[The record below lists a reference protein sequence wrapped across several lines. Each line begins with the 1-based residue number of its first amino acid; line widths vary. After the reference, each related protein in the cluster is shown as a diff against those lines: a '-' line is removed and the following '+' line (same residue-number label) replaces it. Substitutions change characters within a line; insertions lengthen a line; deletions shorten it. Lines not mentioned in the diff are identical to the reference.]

1 MNVNPN
7 IDELLTGFIDGELSA
22 RQQNEVQRMVSHEPQ
37 VARRLRQLQN
47 SKMLISSLPPAE
59 APANMLEQI
68 KSSLERRIV
77 SDRETLPR
85 DAGRGARHL
94 LIRKVFAAA
103 AMTGLVVVLAT
114 VVYTIVGPGLDSGVQ
129 RPFVRS
135 IPQPTTPS
143 GLTKRGANVVAA
155 SEFWGRLELKTD
167 AMRPV
172 SAFINRA
179 IEDNGLGDY
188 AESSTLPGRTVF
200 SLSCSRD
207 AVGPFLSDL
216 AGIWQRFSSATLFVE
231 TEHFGRPVAVN
242 AVTPQQTAQIV
253 NQAGFSGCLE
263 AARDFAVL
271 NSLAELTPG
280 REVLALAGNTG
291 DIGAD
296 LTAIPKPVL
305 TWNRKPAGKVAAPGE
320 GKPKVNLTIV
330 LVGSE

>member
-1 MNVNPN
+1 MNVNLN

-22 RQQNEVQRMVSHEPQ
+22 RQQNEVQRMVSHDPQ
-37 VARRLRQLQN
+37 VAGRLRQLQN
-47 SKMLISSLPPAE
+47 SRMLISSLPPAE

-68 KSSLERRIV
+68 KSSLERRIP
-77 SDRETLPR
+77 SDREALPR
-85 DAGRGARHL
+85 DAGKGARHL
-94 LIRKVFAAA
+94 LMRKVFAAA
-103 AMTGLVVVLAT
+103 AMIGLVVVLAT
-114 VVYTIVGPGLDSGVQ
+114 VVYTIVGPGGDSRVQ
-129 RPFVRS
+129 QPFART
-135 IPQPTTPS
+135 IQQPTTPS
-143 GLTKRGANVVAA
+143 GLTKRNANVVAA

-172 SAFINRA
+172 SAFISRA

-188 AESSTLPGRTVF
+188 AESSTLAGRTVF

-207 AVGPFLSDL
+207 AVGPLLTDL
-216 AGIWQRFSSATLFVE
+216 ASIWQRFSSATLFVE

-242 AVTPQQTAQIV
+242 AVTPQQTAQIL
-253 NQAGFSGCLE
+253 NQAGFSGCLDVARNF
-263 AARDFAVL
+263 AAL

-291 DIGAD
+291 DIGTD

-305 TWNRKPAGKVAAPGE
+305 TWNRKPTDKVPATVG